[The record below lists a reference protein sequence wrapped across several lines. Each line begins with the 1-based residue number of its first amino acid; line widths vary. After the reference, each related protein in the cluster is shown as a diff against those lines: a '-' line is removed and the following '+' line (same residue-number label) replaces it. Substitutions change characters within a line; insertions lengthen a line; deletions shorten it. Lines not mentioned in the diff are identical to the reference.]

1 MMHSELH
8 QRPPSF
14 LVKFCMCQH
23 SFLYLLTEQIIEKDE
38 GPYYTHLGTGPS
50 VAAVREIMENR

>member
-1 MMHSELH
+1 MSKLTCNG
-8 QRPPSF
+8 
-14 LVKFCMCQH
+14 VNKFCVCQL
-23 SFLYLLTEQIIEKDE
+23 SFFNLLTEQIIEKDE

>member
-1 MMHSELH
+1 MCQL
-8 QRPPSF
+8 SF
-14 LVKFCMCQH
+14 LN
-23 SFLYLLTEQIIEKDE
+23 LLAEQIIEKDE

>member
-1 MMHSELH
+1 MLTCSDVNEKWMCELN
-8 QRPPSF
+8 F
-14 LVKFCMCQH
+14 LNLFI
-23 SFLYLLTEQIIEKDE
+23 EQIIEKDE